1 MNKTISQVPVLF
13 VLLAM
18 LVSCNGQSTT
28 KESKTI
34 QNDTTMK
41 NQKVLV
47 AYFSATGT
55 TEAVARQ
62 LAEAAGGDLLKIE
75 PQQPYT
81 AADLDWTNKKS
92 RSTIEMSDLKSR
104 PAIAADSID
113 FANYQVVY
121 LGFPIWWYTAPTII
135 NTFIENHDFAGKTV
149 IPFAT
154 SGSSDIDKSCKD
166 LAKSY
171 PNINWVKGKLL
182 NGVSNDSLK
191 NWVKQI
197 Q

>member
-1 MNKTISQVPVLF
+1 MKHF
-13 VLLAM
+13 LLAM
-18 LVSCNGQSTT
+18 ATLLTISMGACSQNNKAKETT
-28 KESKTI
+28 KMEKKT
-34 QNDTTMK
+34 
-41 NQKVLV
+41 LV
-47 AYFSATGT
+47 AFFSATGT
-55 TEAVARQ
+55 TKGVAQ
-62 LAEAAGGDLLKIE
+62 MIANATGGDLYQIE
-75 PQQPYT
+75 PEEPYT
-81 AADLDWTNKKS
+81 SADLDWTNKRS
-92 RSTIEMSDLKSR
+92 RSSVEMQNLSSR
-104 PAIAADSID
+104 PKIKGTVQHINDYDII
-113 FANYQVVY
+113 Y

-191 NWVKQI
+191 NWV
-197 Q
+197 